1 MNNLGLQLLPTR
13 FQNVDS
19 SVGTINQTLSSS
31 DVSLKSSPLFGGKA
45 GYFFSDEGFN
55 WLGVELEAFT
65 TKPSIKSQTVSTV
78 QDILYT
84 PTQQPFD
91 CISAG
96 PTSLTCP
103 QQITTKSQFQLQQ
116 SSMRLIAVTF
126 NVVARYPGKVFQPY
140 LGIGGGAFYFSSSGQ
155 VDGHQ
160 VVPGLN
166 LSTGLKILITEE
178 WGLFVEGK
186 YNLATFTN
194 LDPSGLGL
202 SGQYSAFNAV
212 GGVAYHF

>member
-1 MNNLGLQLLPTR
+1 MMVTSHQVVSAEWYVAGYGGWNSPQSLKDVKMNQLGVQLLPAR
-13 FQNVDS
+13 FQNLPS
-19 SVGTINQTLSSS
+19 SIGTVNQTLSSS

-55 WLGVELEAFT
+55 WLGVEVEAFT

-84 PTQQPFD
+84 PNLPPAQFD

-96 PTSLTCP
+96 PTSPTCP

-126 NVVARYPGKVFQPY
+126 NV
-140 LGIGGGAFYFSSSGQ
+140 
-155 VDGHQ
+155 
-160 VVPGLN
+160 
-166 LSTGLKILITEE
+166 
-178 WGLFVEGK
+178 
-186 YNLATFTN
+186 
-194 LDPSGLGL
+194 
-202 SGQYSAFNAV
+202 
-212 GGVAYHF
+212 